1 MLYYIQLAAF
11 TVIAMSPLGIA
22 LGLTVIGTPP
32 IELILSAGAIL
43 LPAIGLG
50 TTDLVGNFEK
60 SPYFAY

>member
-11 TVIAMSPLGIA
+11 TAIAMSPLGIA
-22 LGLTVIGTPP
+22 LGLTVLGTPP

-50 TTDLVGNFEK
+50 TTDWLGNFEK
-60 SPYFAY
+60 SPYLAY